1 MSSPRALASP
11 ASLKGSLSATAAANA
26 LKEGFAAAG
35 VDADAMPVADG
46 GEGTVD
52 VLCTEFEQVETVD
65 AFGRP
70 RVARTGVLPDGTRVV
85 EAAEAIPLDPSR
97 LDVMAASSR
106 GLGLW
111 LGRYRDSPLVV
122 TVGGT
127 ATMDAGAG
135 LLDVLDGLAG
145 PVRVLCD
152 VATTLYDA
160 PRLFGPQKG
169 ATDAQVAE
177 LEARFRADDRV
188 APFAG
193 LPGSGAAGGLG
204 AALASLGAELV
215 PGADAVLDLLGF
227 DPRPYDLVVTGEGT
241 VDATT
246 WEGKAPAVVAG
257 RCADAEIPCAV
268 FGGHVLTSVP
278 AIGRSQI
285 ELVALS
291 GDPSCAEAD
300 LAALG
305 ETLGRRLDVLGSA

>member
-1 MSSPRALASP
+1 VSPRALASP
-11 ASLKGSLSATAAANA
+11 ASLKGSLSATAAAVA
-26 LKEGFAAAG
+26 LKRGFAAAG
-35 VDADAMPVADG
+35 VDADELPIADG

-52 VLCTEFEQVETVD
+52 ALCSEFEQVETID

-70 RVARTGVLPDGTRVV
+70 RVARTGVLPDRTRVV

-111 LGRYRDSPLVV
+111 LARYGDSPLVV

-135 LLDVLDGLAG
+135 LLDVLDALSGQ
-145 PVRVLCD
+145 VRVLCD
-152 VATTLYDA
+152 VTTTLYDA
-160 PRLFGPQKG
+160 PRVFGPQKG
-169 ATDAQVAE
+169 ATEAQIAE
-177 LEARFRADDRV
+177 LEARFRADERL
-188 APFAG
+188 APYAD

-215 PGADAVLDLLGF
+215 PGAEAVLDLVGF

-246 WEGKAPAVVAG
+246 WDGKAPSAVAR
-257 RCADAEIPCAV
+257 RCADSAVPCVV
-268 FGGHVLTSVP
+268 FGGRVSGTVP
-278 AIGRSQI
+278 AALRSGT

-291 GDPSCAEAD
+291 GDASRAQAD
-300 LAALG
+300 LADLGEELGRRLAALG
-305 ETLGRRLDVLGSA
+305 GA